1 MAPEQRIKP
10 GGLSEATPELR
21 QVERV
26 DWAWDSRVQHV
37 RDGNIHLPSPHK
49 NQVKN

>member
-26 DWAWDSRVQHV
+26 DWARASRVQHV
-37 RDGNIHLPSPHK
+37 RDRKINLPQARK

>member
-1 MAPEQRIKP
+1 MAPEQRIKL

-26 DWAWDSRVQHV
+26 DWAWASRVQHV
-37 RDGNIHLPSPHK
+37 RDGNIYLPSPRK
-49 NQVKN
+49 DRVKN